1 MNATVD
7 LDVDDRRLRDEALPR
22 SSGFRRS
29 TRRGASQDVG
39 DRAVVREI
47 GNNAS
52 RSTFRVASRFTF
64 TSRSTAFD

>member
-39 DRAVVREI
+39 DRAVVREV
-47 GNNAS
+47 GRNAS
-52 RSTFRVASRFTF
+52 RSRSTFTF
-64 TSRSTAFD
+64 TTRSTAID